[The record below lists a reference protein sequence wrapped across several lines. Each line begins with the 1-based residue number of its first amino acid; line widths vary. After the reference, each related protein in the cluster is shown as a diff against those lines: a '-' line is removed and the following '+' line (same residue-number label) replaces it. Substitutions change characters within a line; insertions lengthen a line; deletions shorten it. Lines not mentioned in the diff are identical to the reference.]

1 MIRRL
6 RISSSAIS
14 GLFLAGW
21 TLKQTRYCATVPAD
35 PSTRPLRELLDEV
48 AAATPA
54 PGGGTSVAWTCALA
68 AALVEMASAFAGPG
82 SSQAATRA
90 GALRERAL
98 ALGEQELRSYRPVL
112 EALKLPRDDPER
124 PSRLDAALSAA
135 AEAPL
140 ELARAGAEIAGLA
153 RGTAQSGSVHLRG
166 DAEAGLL
173 LAEAACQAAANLVQI
188 NLAGRA
194 DDPRLEETESLRRSA
209 AALRAEVVEAA

>member
-1 MIRRL
+1 L
-6 RISSSAIS
+6 
-14 GLFLAGW
+14 
-21 TLKQTRYCATVPAD
+21 
-35 PSTRPLRELLDEV
+35 EEV

-68 AALVEMASAFAGPG
+68 AALVQMASAFAGPG
-82 SSQAATRA
+82 ATEVVSRA
-90 GALRERAL
+90 SALRERAL
-98 ALGEQELRSYRPVL
+98 ALGEQELRSYEPVL

-124 PSRLDAALSAA
+124 PSRLDAALSVA

-140 ELARAGAEIAGLA
+140 ELARAGAEIADLA
-153 RGTAQSGSVHLRG
+153 RQAARSGSVHLRG

-173 LAEAACQAAANLVQI
+173 LAEAACQAAANLVEI

-194 DDPRLEETESLRRSA
+194 DDERLEEAASLRRSA